1 MLNQPD
7 QVTQSTAT
15 PEELRQVMLDTIDVE
30 QKAIEELSDEEL
42 EMVAGGLTLFRQSSG
57 GSEGSQ
63 GEVFHDAQ
71 PNFPPL
77 DRLKAHYGRHK
88 GIYQAG
94 AASVVLGTITGTLG
108 GFGL

>member
-71 PNFPPL
+71 PNFPPM
-77 DRLKAHYGRHK
+77 DRLKAHYDRNK
-88 GIYQAG
+88 SLYQLTAG
-94 AASVVLGTITGTLG
+94 SIIVGAISGTVGGLGL
-108 GFGL
+108 